1 MITILIPTYNNL
13 NYLKLCIKS
22 IQNNSSTKYRIIL
35 HINEGSDGTL
45 NYANERNL
53 EYTFSKKNIGL
64 SASINTS
71 CKTTTWTITLL
82 TKPFLFFIGMIGMK
96 IYKLC
101 TTNGCWTI
109 NLMSI
114 TTLTHVY

>member
-71 CKTTTWTITLL
+71 CKLVK
-82 TKPFLFFIGMIGMK
+82 TKYILYAHDDKIGRAS
-96 IYKLC
+96 C
-101 TTNGCWTI
+101 RER
-109 NLMSI
+109 
-114 TTLTHVY
+114 V